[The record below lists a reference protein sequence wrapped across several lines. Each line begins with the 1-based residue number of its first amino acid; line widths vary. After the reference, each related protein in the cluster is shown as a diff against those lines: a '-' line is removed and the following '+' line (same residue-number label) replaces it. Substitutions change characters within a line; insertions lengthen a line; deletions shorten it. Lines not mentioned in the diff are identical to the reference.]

1 MIVGFLQGVR
11 ATKLPAAIVDVWSK
25 HIDSVLDAVVA
36 NEYSFGIAANECEHL
51 LREDAA
57 ERIGALA

>member
-1 MIVGFLQGVR
+1 MMVGFLLDVR

-25 HIDSVLDAVVA
+25 HIDSVLDAAVA
-36 NEYSFGIAANECEHL
+36 NESSSGIAANEGEHL
-51 LREDAA
+51 LREGAA